1 MNSAPSIRRQL
12 VLIAVVAIAP
22 ALVLAM
28 EPSYVHA
35 SVLDPSV
42 PAGSSYY
49 LEGIGFFSP
58 WLITEVPAR
67 MKDVSLMDR
76 LFMGQLLRFY
86 IVSLILVA
94 LPWTVLRLA
103 ARAHAFLRAPS
114 NTR

>member
-49 LEGIGFFSP
+49 LEGIGFFT

-76 LFMGQLLRFY
+76 LFVGQLLRIY